1 MNVFGYSALILNRD
15 INLSATTKDVSVI
28 YLLKRKDVLEGMDKN
43 MLDFE
48 GIAELRESM
57 LQYKNI
63 NSIEAPTLRDI

>member
-1 MNVFGYSALILNRD
+1 MFGYSALILNRD